1 MFTVMSVPYDAV
13 LNAHENM
20 KYYAI
25 VGIIESLLK
34 LSVALIVVYTFSDK
48 LIVYG
53 VLMACIPLIT
63 LTIMRIYCHKHYTE
77 CTIAPKKYW
86 DKTMMKEMT
95 SFAGWNFSGTIA
107 SLIGNYGNG
116 ILINHFFGVALNAA
130 MGIGNQ
136 LNGQLSIFSN
146 NMLKA
151 LTPIIVKKEGAR
163 DRQSMLQYSFI
174 GCKLSFALLAFFAIP
189 CVIETP
195 FILKIWLKNVPEW
208 TILFFVYN
216 FYAHS

>member
-95 SFAGWNFSGTIA
+95 SFAGWNFGNSAT
-107 SLIGNYGNG
+107 SMIGNYG
-116 ILINHFFGVALNAA
+116 LE
-130 MGIGNQ
+130 
-136 LNGQLSIFSN
+136 S
-146 NMLKA
+146 
-151 LTPIIVKKEGAR
+151 
-163 DRQSMLQYSFI
+163 Y
-174 GCKLSFALLAFFAIP
+174 
-189 CVIETP
+189 
-195 FILKIWLKNVPEW
+195 
-208 TILFFVYN
+208 
-216 FYAHS
+216 